1 MHRVVSYLK
10 EQGEA
15 EYIDGVLDG
24 GAADGDGDE
33 GGEGGAGGAEKD
45 ELYDQAVEI
54 VLKDR
59 KASISYVQR
68 KLRIGY
74 NRSANLLEQMER
86 AGLVSSLTSS
96 GQRDVL
102 VPARE

>member
-1 MHRVVSYLK
+1 MTSGRRIT
-10 EQGEA
+10 GWA
-15 EYIDGVLDG
+15 G
-24 GAADGDGDE
+24 GA
-33 GGEGGAGGAEKD
+33 GGAGGAEKD